1 VSVLQQE
8 VLSLRPVVKV
18 VRWATVVGVARP
30 ERGVAA
36 FGLVVLELRVQELAE
51 RASVRVLVLVP
62 VAEWEYPSS
71 SPALRQVQPLMAW
84 LTARG
89 YRWSAS

>member
-1 VSVLQQE
+1 
-8 VLSLRPVVKV
+8 
-18 VRWATVVGVARP
+18 
-30 ERGVAA
+30 
-36 FGLVVLELRVQELAE
+36 VVLELRVQELTE

>member
-1 VSVLQQE
+1 
-8 VLSLRPVVKV
+8 VVEV
-18 VRWATVVGVARP
+18 VRPARV
-30 ERGVAA
+30 EAA
-36 FGLVVLELRVQELAE
+36 FGLAVLELRVQELAE

>member
-1 VSVLQQE
+1 
-8 VLSLRPVVKV
+8 VVEV
-18 VRWATVVGVARP
+18 VRPARV
-30 ERGVAA
+30 VAA
-36 FGLVVLELRVQELAE
+36 FGLAVLELRVQELRVQELAE
-51 RASVRVLVLVP
+51 RASVLVL

-84 LTARG
+84 LTVRG

>member
-1 VSVLQQE
+1 VE
-8 VLSLRPVVKV
+8 
-18 VRWATVVGVARP
+18 
-30 ERGVAA
+30 AA
-36 FGLVVLELRVQELAE
+36 FGLAVLELRVQELAE
-51 RASVRVLVLVP
+51 RAWVLVLVL

-84 LTARG
+84 LTVRV

>member
-1 VSVLQQE
+1 
-8 VLSLRPVVKV
+8 
-18 VRWATVVGVARP
+18 
-30 ERGVAA
+30 
-36 FGLVVLELRVQELAE
+36 VQELAE
-51 RASVRVLVLVP
+51 RASVRVLVLVL

>member
-1 VSVLQQE
+1 
-8 VLSLRPVVKV
+8 
-18 VRWATVVGVARP
+18 
-30 ERGVAA
+30 VAA

-51 RASVRVLVLVP
+51 RASVRVLVLVL

>member
-1 VSVLQQE
+1 
-8 VLSLRPVVKV
+8 
-18 VRWATVVGVARP
+18 
-30 ERGVAA
+30 VAA
-36 FGLVVLELRVQELAE
+36 FGLVVLELLVQELAE
-51 RASVRVLVLVP
+51 RASVLVL

>member
-1 VSVLQQE
+1 
-8 VLSLRPVVKV
+8 VVEV
-18 VRWATVVGVARP
+18 VRPARV
-30 ERGVAA
+30 VAA
-36 FGLVVLELRVQELAE
+36 FGLAVLELRVQEMAE
-51 RASVRVLVLVP
+51 RASVLVLVL

-84 LTARG
+84 LTVRG